1 MISLS
6 NATPA
11 TTRTRTCAKHGEFAA
26 NVIELLGRTIAT
38 QCPTCQSDAK
48 ARETALEQR
57 LKDEARGRR
66 IEALAQRSGVPK
78 RFQGCSFANY
88 EVTNEGQGRALRIA
102 QAYAESWA
110 QVKERGT
117 CLIFSG
123 EPGTGKTHLA
133 SAIVH
138 AVIQQGSSAL
148 FCTVSDAL
156 RSIRRA
162 YGDASMSELD
172 ALNTLVEP
180 RLLILDEVGMAYD
193 TDHSK
198 TLIFDLM
205 NKRYEAM
212 RPTILLTNLDAA
224 ALRQHLG
231 DRITDRLREGG
242 GKLVSFNWSSHR
254 A

>member
-1 MISLS
+1 MISAS
-6 NATPA
+6 N
-11 TTRTRTCAKHGEFAA
+11 TTRTRTSAKHGAFTA
-26 NVIELLGRTIAT
+26 NVVELMGRQIAT
-38 QCPTCQSDAK
+38 QCPSCQSDEK
-48 ARETALEQR
+48 ARQSALEAR
-57 LKDEARGRR
+57 TKAEAMVRR
-66 IEALAQRSGVPK
+66 IEALAQRSGVPR
-78 RFQGCSFANY
+78 RFQDRSFANY

-102 QAYAESWA
+102 QAYAESWP
-110 QVKERGT
+110 QMKERGT

-133 SAIVH
+133 CAIAN
-138 AVIQQGSSAL
+138 AVIQQGSAAL
-148 FCTVSDAL
+148 FTTVSDAL
-156 RSIRRA
+156 RSIKRA

-172 ALNTLVEP
+172 AINALVEP
-180 RLLILDEVGMAYD
+180 RLMILDEVGMAYD

-198 TLIFDLM
+198 SLIFDLM

-231 DRITDRLREGG
+231 DRVTDRLREGG
-242 GKLVSFNWSSHR
+242 GKFVSFNWTSHR